1 MWRIFALLAAQIAV
15 LITAILVAVLTALAG
30 KTAKVALAVAGREIF
45 VSSHLSQS
53 KAFVTLLVAGII
65 VNVVANFAKFTA

>member
-1 MWRIFALLAAQIAV
+1 MWRIFALLAAQITV

-30 KTAKVALAVAGREIF
+30 KTAKVALAVAGRGIF
-45 VSSHLSQS
+45 VSSYFSQG
-53 KAFVTLLVAGII
+53 KAFVAIMVARII